1 MYKNALFARFHTGQN
16 IVAVKLAAVLV
27 EIKNQ
32 KGVSS
37 MSIIKLEKG
46 YRVKVVLVFEGE
58 SKTLDKRV
66 QSRKEAKELES
77 QFRLDVKNNTLLMN
91 GNILFKD
98 YAQEWLDGLIG
109 IQETTRESYQY
120 KLNNIS
126 PYLKFKIKDIKN
138 SHIKNALRLLS
149 KTKSK
154 TTMQH
159 CFKVTKQVLD
169 QAVTDDLIHKNPCAT
184 FKRTTNMTL
193 DVLNKPKALTTDQ
206 QQKFISYLESE
217 KSKGIYEHQLF
228 IFGFLA
234 LRTGMRRGELAA
246 LKWGDI
252 DLVIG
257 ELDVNKAAFHIR
269 SEKKVGIKSTKTK
282 AGLRTIKL
290 HKDDVAVIQEYK
302 NAHAEFYLQHG
313 IRFVHD
319 WLFPTPNGDL
329 TTVSLWSHRIA
340 DCMKRLQIPHTL
352 HNLRHTHASNL
363 LMNNFP
369 LIQLSHRLG
378 HADPHVTLKVYSHF
392 VKGMEVQIEEY
403 MEKIG

>member
-1 MYKNALFARFHTGQN
+1 M
-16 IVAVKLAAVLV
+16 KLAAVLV

-46 YRVKVVLVFEGE
+46 YRVKVVLVVEGE

-403 MEKIG
+403 MEKLG

>member
-1 MYKNALFARFHTGQN
+1 MTFAKFLIGQN
-16 IVAVKLAAVLV
+16 MAIAQLAVAHV

-32 KGVSS
+32 KGVNN

-46 YRVKVVLVFEGE
+46 YRVKVVLVVDGE
-58 SKTLDKRV
+58 TKTLDKRV
-66 QSRKEAKELES
+66 KSRKEAKELES

-98 YAQEWLDGLIG
+98 YAQDWLDGLIG
-109 IQETTRESYQY
+109 IQDTTREGYQY
-120 KLNNIS
+120 KLNNIT

-149 KTKSK
+149 KSKSK
-154 TTMQH
+154 TTLQH
-159 CFKVTKQVLD
+159 CFKVVKQVLD
-169 QAVTDDLIHKNPCAT
+169 QAVTDDLIHKNPCST
-184 FKRTTNMTL
+184 FKRTTNMQLEVL
-193 DVLNKPKALTTDQ
+193 DKPKALTKDEQNTFLD
-206 QQKFISYLESE
+206 FLRSE
-217 KSKGIYEHQLF
+217 KDKGIYAHQLYV
-228 IFGFLA
+228 FGFLA
-234 LRTGMRRGELAA
+234 LRTGMRRGELSA
-246 LKWGDI
+246 LKWEDV
-252 DLVIG
+252 DLDRCEI
-257 ELDVNKAAFHIR
+257 DVNKSAFHIR
-269 SEKKVGIKSTKTK
+269 STKKVGIKSTKTK

-290 HKDDVAVIQEYK
+290 HKDDVDVIQEYK
-302 NAHAEFYLQHG
+302 TAHAEFYLKHG

-329 TTVSLWSHRIA
+329 TTVSLWSHRVA

-369 LIQLSHRLG
+369 LIQLSNRLG

-392 VKGMEVQIEEY
+392 VIGMEVNIEEY

>member
-1 MYKNALFARFHTGQN
+1 MKLA
-16 IVAVKLAAVLV
+16 VAVV
-27 EIKNQ
+27 EIRNQ

-37 MSIIKLEKG
+37 MSIIKLKNG
-46 YRVKVVLVFEGE
+46 KYRVNVRRIVDGVKKDINRIVVT
-58 SKTLDKRV
+58 S
-66 QSRKEAKELES
+66 KEAKSLEAEFI
-77 QFRLDVKNNTLLMN
+77 QQCETNTLLAD
-91 GNILFKD
+91 GNIKFKD

-109 IQETTRESYQY
+109 IQETTREGYQY
-120 KLNNIS
+120 KLQNVIPHLN
-126 PYLKFKIKDIKN
+126 FKIKDIKN

-193 DVLNKPKALTTDQ
+193 DVLDKPKALTTDQ
-206 QQKFISYLESE
+206 QQKFINYLESE

-246 LKWGDI
+246 LKWEDI
-252 DLVIG
+252 ELISG
-257 ELDVNKAAFHIR
+257 EVDVNKAAFHIR

-282 AGLRTIKL
+282 AGLRIIKL

-392 VKGMEVQIEEY
+392 AKAWKSRLKNIWKKL
-403 MEKIG
+403 EKTR

>member
-1 MYKNALFARFHTGQN
+1 MTFAKFLIGQN
-16 IVAVKLAAVLV
+16 MAIAQLAVAHV

-32 KGVSS
+32 KGVNN

-46 YRVKVVLVFEGE
+46 YRVKVVLVVDGE
-58 SKTLDKRV
+58 TKTLDKRV
-66 QSRKEAKELES
+66 KSRKEAKELES

-98 YAQEWLDGLIG
+98 YAQDWLDGLIG
-109 IQETTRESYQY
+109 IQDTTREGYQY
-120 KLNNIS
+120 KLNNIT

-149 KTKSK
+149 KSKSK
-154 TTMQH
+154 TTLQH
-159 CFKVTKQVLD
+159 CFKVVKQVLD
-169 QAVTDDLIHKNPCAT
+169 QAVTDDLIHKNPCST
-184 FKRTTNMTL
+184 FKRTTNMQLEVL
-193 DVLNKPKALTTDQ
+193 DKPKALTKDEQNTFLD
-206 QQKFISYLESE
+206 FLRSE
-217 KSKGIYEHQLF
+217 KDKGIYEHQLYV
-228 IFGFLA
+228 FGFLA
-234 LRTGMRRGELAA
+234 LRTGMRRGELSA
-246 LKWGDI
+246 LKWEDV
-252 DLVIG
+252 DLDRCEI
-257 ELDVNKAAFHIR
+257 DVNKSAFHIR
-269 SEKKVGIKSTKTK
+269 STKKVGIKSTKTK

-290 HKDDVAVIQEYK
+290 HKDDVDVIQEYK
-302 NAHAEFYLQHG
+302 TAHAEFYLKHG

-329 TTVSLWSHRIA
+329 TTVSLWSHRVA

-369 LIQLSHRLG
+369 LIQLSNRLG

-392 VKGMEVQIEEY
+392 VIGMEVNIEEY

>member
-1 MYKNALFARFHTGQN
+1 
-16 IVAVKLAAVLV
+16 
-27 EIKNQ
+27 
-32 KGVSS
+32 
-37 MSIIKLEKG
+37 MSIQKLENGK
-46 YRVKVVLVFEGE
+46 YRVWVRLVVDGTLR
-58 SKTLDKRV
+58 TLDRRV
-66 QSRKEAKELES
+66 STSKEAKLLKADFIQQCET
-77 QFRLDVKNNTLLMN
+77 NTLLAD
-91 GNILFKD
+91 GNIKFKD
-98 YAQEWLDGLIG
+98 YAQGWLDGLIG
-109 IQETTRESYQY
+109 IQETTREGYQY
-120 KLNNIS
+120 KLQNVIPHLN
-126 PYLKFKIKDIKN
+126 FKIKDIKN

-159 CFKVTKQVLD
+159 CFKVTKQVFD

-184 FKRTTNMTL
+184 FKRTTNMAL
-193 DVLNKPKALTTDQ
+193 DVLDKPKALTTDQ

-234 LRTGMRRGELAA
+234 FRTGMRRGELAA
-246 LKWGDI
+246 LKWEDI
-252 DLVIG
+252 DLAVR
-257 ELDVNKAAFHIR
+257 EVDVNKAAFHIR
-269 SEKKVGIKSTKTK
+269 SSKKVGIKSTKTK
-282 AGLRTIKL
+282 AGLRVIKL
-290 HKDDVAVIQEYK
+290 HKDDVSVIQEYK
-302 NAHAEFYLQHG
+302 NAHAKFYLQHG

-329 TTVSLWSHRIA
+329 TPVSLWSHRIA
-340 DCMKRLQIPHTL
+340 DCMRRLEIPHTL

-403 MEKIG
+403 MEKLG

>member
-1 MYKNALFARFHTGQN
+1 
-16 IVAVKLAAVLV
+16 
-27 EIKNQ
+27 
-32 KGVSS
+32 

-46 YRVKVVLVFEGE
+46 YRVKVVLVVEGE
-58 SKTLDKRV
+58 TKTLDKRV

-98 YAQEWLDGLIG
+98 FAQEWLDGLIG

-120 KLNNIS
+120 KLNNIT

-138 SHIKNALRLLS
+138 SHIKNAMRLLS

-193 DVLNKPKALTTDQ
+193 DVLDKPKALTTDQ

-246 LKWGDI
+246 LKWDDI
-252 DLVIG
+252 DLAIG

-290 HKDDVAVIQEYK
+290 HIDDIAVIQEYK
-302 NAHAEFYLQHG
+302 NAHAKFYLKHG

-392 VKGMEVQIEEY
+392 VKGIQVQIEEY
-403 MEKIG
+403 MEKLG

>member
-1 MYKNALFARFHTGQN
+1 
-16 IVAVKLAAVLV
+16 
-27 EIKNQ
+27 
-32 KGVSS
+32 
-37 MSIIKLEKG
+37 MSIIKLKNG
-46 YRVKVVLVFEGE
+46 MYRVNTRRLIDGVMVDF
-58 SKTLDKRV
+58 DKRAKT
-66 QSRKEAKELES
+66 SREAKLLEAEFI
-77 QFRLDVKNNTLLMN
+77 QQCENNTLLQD
-91 GNILFKD
+91 GNIKFKD

-120 KLNNIS
+120 KLQNVFPHLN
-126 PYLKFKIKDIKN
+126 FKIKDIKN

-184 FKRTTNMTL
+184 FKRTTNMIL
-193 DVLNKPKALTTDQ
+193 DVLDKPKALTTDQ
-206 QQKFISYLESE
+206 QQKFISHLESE
-217 KSKGIYEHQLF
+217 KSNGIYEHQLF

-246 LKWGDI
+246 LKWEDI
-252 DLVIG
+252 ELISG
-257 ELDVNKAAFHIR
+257 EVDVNKAAFHIR

-282 AGLRTIKL
+282 AGLRIIKL

-329 TTVSLWSHRIA
+329 TKVSLWSHRIA

-403 MEKIG
+403 MEKLG

>member
-1 MYKNALFARFHTGQN
+1 M
-16 IVAVKLAAVLV
+16 KLAAVLV

-46 YRVKVVLVFEGE
+46 YRVKVVLVVEGE

-120 KLNNIS
+120 KLHNIT

-193 DVLNKPKALTTDQ
+193 DVLDKPKALTKDQ

-234 LRTGMRRGELAA
+234 LRTGMRRGELSA
-246 LKWGDI
+246 LKWEDI
-252 DLVIG
+252 DLISG
-257 ELDVNKAAFHIR
+257 QIDVNKAAFHIR

-282 AGLRTIKL
+282 AGLRIIKL

-302 NAHAEFYLQHG
+302 TVHAEFYLKHG